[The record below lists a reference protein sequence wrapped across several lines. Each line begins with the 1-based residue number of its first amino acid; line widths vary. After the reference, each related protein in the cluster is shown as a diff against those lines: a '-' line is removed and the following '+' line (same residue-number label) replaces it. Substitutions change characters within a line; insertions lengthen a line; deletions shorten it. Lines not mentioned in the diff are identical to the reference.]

1 MDGGLAIAALRQCAL
16 FEPVADPELE
26 RVAGSLRRRSFRRGE
41 VIFHAGD
48 PGDSLHVI
56 ATGSVKIALESP
68 DGDEAILVTLGPGAF
83 FGELA
88 VVDEAPRSATATAVE
103 PSQTLTLSRVAL
115 RRLMDEDPR
124 LRDALFAGVAGALR
138 RLTLQLEELSFLDLR
153 GRLAVRLAR
162 MARSADPSGGSV
174 TMPWP
179 YTQSDLA
186 AMVGGTRQRVNRLL
200 GDLADEGLIAIG
212 AGTLTVRDVD
222 ALLRVGE
229 R

>member
-1 MDGGLAIAALRQCAL
+1 MDGGLAITALRRCAL
-16 FEPVADPELE
+16 FESVSEAALE
-26 RVAGSLRRRSFRRGE
+26 RVAGSLRKRTFRRGE

-48 PGDSLHVI
+48 LGDSLHVI
-56 ATGSVKIALESP
+56 ASGSVKIALESP

-88 VVDEAPRSATATAVE
+88 VIDAAPRSATATAIE
-103 PSQTLTLSRVAL
+103 PTQTLSLARAVL
-115 RRLMDEDPR
+115 RQLMAEDDR
-124 LRDALFAGVAGALR
+124 LRDALFSGVAGALR

-162 MARSADPSGGSV
+162 MARTTDPTATTV

-186 AMVGGTRQRVNRLL
+186 AMVGGTRQRVNRML
-200 GDLADEGLIAIG
+200 GDLADEGLIAFG

-222 ALLRVGE
+222 ELLRVGE

>member
-1 MDGGLAIAALRQCAL
+1 MDGEMAIAALRRCAL
-16 FEPVADPELE
+16 FEPVAESALE

-56 ATGSVKIALESP
+56 ASGSVKIALESP

-103 PSQTLTLSRVAL
+103 PSQTLTLTRDAL

-162 MARSADPSGGSV
+162 MARATDPAATTV

-200 GDLADEGLIAIG
+200 GELADEGLITVG
-212 AGTLTVRDVD
+212 AGTLEIRDVD